1 LKLLDFLFFIILL
14 DKLHCMLY
22 EFHSK
27 KNATQAT
34 NSICLVYGDLDV
46 RTVKDGLRALVSE
59 ILISMTRTVLDRP
72 IESNDSLLEDPRQS
86 TINLAIKIKLLI

>member
-1 LKLLDFLFFIILL
+1 
-14 DKLHCMLY
+14 MLY

-27 KNATQAT
+27 KYATQAT
-34 NSICLVYGDLDV
+34 NSICLVYGDLALDV